1 MGKMKAQVFEDEE
14 FVVYRGPLGGAWIAL
29 AKNWDGH
36 QKAMKNNSNLTLLA
50 RDLTREQAEAMYN
63 FIEGLRNDK

>member
-1 MGKMKAQVFEDEE
+1 MNDEQVGEE

-36 QKAMKNNSNLTLLA
+36 QKSMKRNSNLTLLA
-50 RDLTREQAEAMYN
+50 RNLTREQAEAMYN